1 MLQHA
6 YARPDGPNTSR
17 DVIVH
22 FFERYE
28 GHLEFQSV
36 WTVWVGPN
44 QEAEFF
50 DQFEAM
56 RFARSLADERR
67 LPAWLLG
74 PEGQGLQRLG
84 N

>member
-1 MLQHA
+1 MFLHA
-6 YARPDGPNTSR
+6 NVDNPNQSR

-22 FFERYE
+22 FSERCE
-28 GHLEFQSV
+28 SRNDCKAV
-36 WTVWVGPN
+36 WTVWLGAD
-44 QEAEFF
+44 QAAEFE

-56 RFARSLADERR
+56 RYARSLADERQ

-74 PEGQGLQRLG
+74 PEGEGLQRLA